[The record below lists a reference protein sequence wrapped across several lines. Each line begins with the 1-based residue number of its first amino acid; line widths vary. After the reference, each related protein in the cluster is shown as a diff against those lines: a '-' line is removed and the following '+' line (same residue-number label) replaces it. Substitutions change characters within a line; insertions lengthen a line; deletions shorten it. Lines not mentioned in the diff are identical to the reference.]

1 MTLTSYRLVTNL
13 PPRTGCAGI
22 PSARYPR
29 MPRKRRRSS
38 DPVHDIVVVTTADGT
53 RLRCSIATIG
63 RGTEPR
69 WMLLD
74 AKGEQFVGPVATPD
88 RSEEGVRRLVE
99 DWWANRTR
107 PASRA
112 PEPEASRP
120 AADAS

>member
-1 MTLTSYRLVTNL
+1 
-13 PPRTGCAGI
+13 
-22 PSARYPR
+22 

-38 DPVHDIVVVTTADGT
+38 DPVHDIVVVTTSDGT

-88 RSEEGVRRLVE
+88 RSEEGVRRLVD
-99 DWWANRTR
+99 DWWTNRARAATRAQEHDANR
-107 PASRA
+107 PA
-112 PEPEASRP
+112 P
-120 AADAS
+120 AADAR